1 MSVWLACC
9 FTSAFVAVV
18 LLTPVSAK
26 IAIRFGVVALPDPSV
41 KGHVRATPLLGGGA
55 ILVSL
60 VPVLLVCAFRGSYWV
75 TVAGAVAAMAAL
87 GIYKDYVRRE
97 VSPLSQLTVQIV
109 TLALLHFAVKPVRT
123 PGQGTAATGVSMLC
137 CLWIINGW
145 NFLDVMDGLAGGVGA
160 IVAAFFAAGHT
171 RTGEMDA
178 AILSASLA
186 GSLAGFLTHNY
197 PPASIFMGDL
207 GSFPVGILF
216 CSLLLS
222 GITSAN
228 SHTRVGFALMLFVPL
243 FEIVTTSLTRILAD
257 RTPLKGH
264 TPDHLCVRLSHR
276 GWSDRAVISC
286 AYVLAL
292 LTGLIGLA
300 WIFQR

>member
-1 MSVWLACC
+1 MSMWLACC
-9 FTSAFVAVV
+9 FTAAFVAVA

-26 IAIRFGVVALPDPSV
+26 IAVRFGVVALPDPDV

-55 ILVSL
+55 ILVGL
-60 VPVLLVCAFRGSYWV
+60 VPVLLVCAFRDSYWV

-109 TLALLHFAVKPVRT
+109 ALALLHFAVKPVRM
-123 PGQGTAATGVSMLC
+123 PEQGAAATGVSMFC
-137 CLWIINGW
+137 CLWIINSW
-145 NFLDVMDGLAGGVGA
+145 NFLDVMDGLAVGVGA
-160 IVAAFFAAGHT
+160 IVAAFFAAGHARIGAT
-171 RTGEMDA
+171 DG
-178 AILSASLA
+178 AIVSASLA

-197 PPASIFMGDL
+197 PPATIFMGDL
-207 GSFPVGILF
+207 GSFPIGILF

-222 GITSAN
+222 GITSGN
-228 SHTRVGFALMLFVPL
+228 SHTRVGFGLMLFVPL
-243 FEIVTTSLTRILAD
+243 FDIAATSLTRIFAG
-257 RTPLKGH
+257 RSPLKGH
-264 TPDHLCVRLSHR
+264 SPDHLCLRLSRR
-276 GWSDRAVISC
+276 GWSDRAVISH

-300 WIFQR
+300 WIFHG